1 MSPVRQNGLSSSPS
15 RWNGIRKRC
24 INFPDFS
31 WRRSHGYLVTCTSR
45 VRKIKRLTVD
55 ASNIVADR
63 RRCLPRQ
70 IVAMIKRC
78 TFDRP
83 KFHDRSK
90 LIFLRRRTTCG
101 VEKPV
106 YRSTLR
112 LFSSLPMFFL
122 YNLANLLSFLRCRP
136 CGNDCSCP
144 TFIVNSTYLNAVQMV
159 SANGS
164 DQ

>member
-1 MSPVRQNGLSSSPS
+1 MSSSS
-15 RWNGIRKRC
+15 KRIIIISIAMEWNPKRC

-70 IVAMIKRC
+70 IVVMIKRC
-78 TFDRP
+78 TFDRS

-101 VEKPV
+101 VEKPA
-106 YRSTLR
+106 YRSILR
-112 LFSSLPMFFL
+112 LFSSPTVLPMFFL
-122 YNLANLLSFLRCRP
+122 YNLTNLVSFLRCRP

-144 TFIVNSTYLNAVQMV
+144 TFIVNSTF
-159 SANGS
+159 
-164 DQ
+164 

>member
-1 MSPVRQNGLSSSPS
+1 ME
-15 RWNGIRKRC
+15 WNPKRC

-31 WRRSHGYLVTCTSR
+31 WRRSHGYLVTCTPR
-45 VRKIKRLTVD
+45 VRKIKRSTVD

-63 RRCLPRQ
+63 RQCLARQ
-70 IVAMIKRC
+70 IVVMIKRC

-90 LIFLRRRTTCG
+90 LIFLRRGTTTRG

-112 LFSSLPMFFL
+112 LFSSPTTFPMFFL
-122 YNLANLLSFLRCRP
+122 YNLVSFLRCRP
-136 CGNDCSCP
+136 CGNDYSCP
-144 TFIVNSTYLNAVQMV
+144 TFIVNSTF
-159 SANGS
+159 
-164 DQ
+164 

>member
-1 MSPVRQNGLSSSPS
+1 MSSSS
-15 RWNGIRKRC
+15 KRIIIISIAMEWNPKRC

-70 IVAMIKRC
+70 IVVMIKRC
-78 TFDRP
+78 TFDRS

-90 LIFLRRRTTCG
+90 LIFLRRQTTCG
-101 VEKPV
+101 VEKPA
-106 YRSTLR
+106 YRSILR
-112 LFSSLPMFFL
+112 LFSSPTALPMFFL
-122 YNLANLLSFLRCRP
+122 YNLTNLVSFLRCRP

-144 TFIVNSTYLNAVQMV
+144 TFIVNSTF
-159 SANGS
+159 
-164 DQ
+164 

>member
-1 MSPVRQNGLSSSPS
+1 ME
-15 RWNGIRKRC
+15 WNPKRC

-31 WRRSHGYLVTCTSR
+31 WRRSHGYLVTCTPR
-45 VRKIKRLTVD
+45 VRKIKRSTVD

-63 RRCLPRQ
+63 RRCLARQ
-70 IVAMIKRC
+70 IVVMIKRC

-90 LIFLRRRTTCG
+90 LIFLRRGTTTRG

-112 LFSSLPMFFL
+112 LFSSPRTFPCSFFTTW
-122 YNLANLLSFLRCRP
+122 YRFYDVARVV
-136 CGNDCSCP
+136 
-144 TFIVNSTYLNAVQMV
+144 TITAVQRL
-159 SANGS
+159 SLIRLFKRIWTLFKWFPRT
-164 DQ
+164 DR

>member
-1 MSPVRQNGLSSSPS
+1 MENSNFHFKFSKIHVTSSSKRIIIIS
-15 RWNGIRKRC
+15 IAMEWNPKRC

-70 IVAMIKRC
+70 IVVMIKRC
-78 TFDRP
+78 TFDRS

-101 VEKPV
+101 VEKPA
-106 YRSTLR
+106 YRSILR
-112 LFSSLPMFFL
+112 LFSSPTALPMFFL
-122 YNLANLLSFLRCRP
+122 YNLTNLVSFLRCRP
-136 CGNDCSCP
+136 W
-144 TFIVNSTYLNAVQMV
+144 
-159 SANGS
+159 
-164 DQ
+164 